1 MPRKTPARNSK
12 GRFVKGHRS
21 SGGGGRSRRS
31 STSRSASSVALVRAP
46 APQIIKVSAPRA
58 ISKPRKGGVKRRHT
72 DASGLGGGFL
82 SVLKR
87 RSKQLAG
94 SAGYGWI
101 TQSGSETA
109 TKIKETMDKLPSIDA
124 IGKPATHGLAL
135 LFIATKTGGIVR
147 TVSDSLAM
155 GALHRAAYN
164 FGANGFDLEK
174 SAAVG
179 DDEMSGEID
188 G

>member
-1 MPRKTPARNSK
+1 MSRKTPARNSK
-12 GRFVKGHRS
+12 GRFVKG
-21 SGGGGRSRRS
+21 GGGGRSKSRRRS
-31 STSRSASSVALVRAP
+31 SAPRATSTALVRAP
-46 APQIIKVSAPRA
+46 APQIIRVSAPRSVA
-58 ISKPRKGGVKRRHT
+58 RSHSRGVRRRRSGG
-72 DASGLGGGFL
+72 DSSGLGGGFL
-82 SVLKR
+82 TVLKR

-101 TQSGSETA
+101 TASGSETA
-109 TKIKETMDKLPSIDA
+109 TKIKETMDKLPTIDA

-135 LFIATKTGGIVR
+135 LFIATKTGGMLR